1 MTDLTMFMK
10 PDEVAEM
17 TGYLRPKDQARW
29 LQAEKFGFVIGADGK
44 PKVLRQVVL
53 ARLGGHAEKKG
64 PELRF

>member
-1 MTDLTMFMK
+1 MFMTQ
-10 PDEVAEM
+10 DEVADM
-17 TGYLRPKDQARW
+17 TGYLRPKDQVRW
-29 LQAEKFGFVIGADGK
+29 LQAEKFGFVISADGK

>member
-1 MTDLTMFMK
+1 MFMTQ
-10 PDEVAEM
+10 DEVADM
-17 TGYLRPKDQARW
+17 TGYLRPKDQVRW

-64 PELRF
+64 PELRL

>member
-1 MTDLTMFMK
+1 MFMTQ
-10 PDEVAEM
+10 DEVADM
-17 TGYLRPKDQARW
+17 TGYLRPKDQVRW

>member
-1 MTDLTMFMK
+1 MIDQAMFMT
-10 PDEVAEM
+10 PAEVAEM

-29 LQAEKFGFVIGADGK
+29 LQTEKFGFVIGADGK

-53 ARLGGHAEKKG
+53 ARLGAHLEKKG

>member
-1 MTDLTMFMK
+1 MFMT
-10 PDEVAEM
+10 PDEVADM
-17 TGYLRPKDQARW
+17 TGYLRPKDQVRW
-29 LQAEKFGFVIGADGK
+29 LQDEKFGYVIGADGK

>member
-1 MTDLTMFMK
+1 MFMT
-10 PDEVAEM
+10 PDEVADM
-17 TGYLRPKDQARW
+17 TGYLRPKDQVRW
-29 LQAEKFGFVIGADGK
+29 LEKWKFGYVIGADGK